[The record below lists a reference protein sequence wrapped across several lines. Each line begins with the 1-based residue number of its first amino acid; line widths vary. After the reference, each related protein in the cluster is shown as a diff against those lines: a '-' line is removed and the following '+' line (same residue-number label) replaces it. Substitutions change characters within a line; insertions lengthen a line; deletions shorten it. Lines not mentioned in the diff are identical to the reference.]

1 MLRLV
6 QHKFLVPMLKNG
18 RLYNEEPTTA
28 NKGLER
34 CINLLHWLF
43 ELQ

>member
-1 MLRLV
+1 
-6 QHKFLVPMLKNG
+6 MLKNG

-34 CINLLHWLF
+34 CKNLLH
-43 ELQ
+43 